1 MYTGWYGGRLKLLP
15 VALPILLLTA
25 CSFAPDT
32 PLQFAASHNDVT
44 AIEALLERGANVNER
59 GAHGITP
66 IASAARCGALGAIC
80 SLAKHGAGT
89 NLRSGVNG
97 WTPLQH
103 AIHKHQLESVRALLD
118 RGADVNGRGQDG
130 ATALMMASA
139 YGYTGIVQLLLDR
152 GADAYAHLEDGT
164 NALSW
169 AVLGAP
175 DIDRFTIG
183 DCQAPTVR
191 LLVQRAPGLKL
202 TSGGD
207 WILRPLAVAKL
218 KGCAGLVDMLPAKR

>member
-1 MYTGWYGGRLKLLP
+1 LKTLS
-15 VALPILLLTA
+15 VAFPLLLLTG

-32 PLQFAASHNDVT
+32 PLQVAASHNDPT
-44 AIEALLERGANVNER
+44 AIEALLKRGADVNER
-59 GAHGITP
+59 GAHGIIP
-66 IASAARCGALGAIC
+66 LASAARCGALDAIR
-80 SLAKHGAGT
+80 SLAKHGAAM

-118 RGADVNGRGQDG
+118 ARADVNGRGRDG
-130 ATALMMASA
+130 ATALMMASG
-139 YGYTGIVQLLLDR
+139 YGHTGIVQLLLDR
-152 GADAYAHLEDGT
+152 GADAYAHLDDGT

-183 DCQAPTVR
+183 DCQAATVR

-218 KGCAGLVDMLPAKR
+218 KGCAGLVDMLPAKP